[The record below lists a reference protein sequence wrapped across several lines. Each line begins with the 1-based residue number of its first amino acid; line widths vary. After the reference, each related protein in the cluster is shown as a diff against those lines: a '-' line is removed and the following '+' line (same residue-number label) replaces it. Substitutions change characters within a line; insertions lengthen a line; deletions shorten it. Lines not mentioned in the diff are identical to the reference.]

1 MGRFYTAF
9 DGVSVTLSNERES
22 ISGVLSVD
30 YQIERGDRSVGEPK
44 HICVVDEESY
54 TFKYTID
61 GEENETEYLVAVEHP
76 LYTIL
81 IDLFADNINEQI
93 EGTL

>member
-9 DGVSVTLSNERES
+9 DGVYVTLNNECES

-44 HICVVDEESY
+44 HICVVDEESCIFEK
-54 TFKYTID
+54 TT
-61 GEENETEYLVAVEHP
+61 
-76 LYTIL
+76 
-81 IDLFADNINEQI
+81 
-93 EGTL
+93 